1 MQPALPTLN
10 VIGAG
15 RLGKTLARLW
25 SQRSIFTIAGICNR
39 TLESATAAREFIGA
53 GTACARIGDLP
64 DADCWLIAT
73 SDSDI
78 AATARQLA
86 THLNATPRAGAPRLV
101 FHCSG
106 ALPASVLAACRPAH
120 LVSAHPVHSFAEPQT
135 SLASFAGSTVALE
148 GDAEGRKILGSA
160 FIALQCDLL
169 TLDPQQKVLYH
180 AGSVM
185 ACNYLTV
192 LLGQSLDVLAAAG
205 IDEDT
210 ARRLLKPI
218 VTQTVNNNFALGPAA
233 ALTGPIARG
242 DGDTVARQ
250 IHALDAVDASIAD
263 SYRALGLAG
272 VKLATQTGLDAE
284 KAQKLNDILR
294 EQAL

>member
-25 SQRSIFTIAGICNR
+25 SQRGVFAIAGICNR
-39 TLESATAAREFIGA
+39 TLESAAAAREFIGA
-53 GTACARIGDLP
+53 GTACARIDDLA

-78 AATARQLA
+78 AATAQLLA
-86 THLNATPRAGAPRLV
+86 EHLNATPRTGVPRLV

-106 ALPASVLAACRPAH
+106 ALPASALAACRPAC
-120 LVSAHPVHSFAEPQT
+120 LASAHPVHSFAEPQR
-135 SLASFAGSTVALE
+135 SLNSFAGSTVALE
-148 GDAEGRKILGSA
+148 GDAEGRKILGPA
-160 FIALQCDLL
+160 FTTLQCELL

-205 IDEDT
+205 VDEDA
-210 ARRLLKPI
+210 ARKLLEPI
-218 VTQTVNNNFALGPAA
+218 VTQTVRNNFALGPVT

-242 DGDTVARQ
+242 DADTVARQ
-250 IHALDAVDASIAD
+250 LHALDAVDVSIAD
-263 SYRALGLAG
+263 SYRILGLAG
-272 VKLATQTGLDAE
+272 VKLAEQAGLDRE
-284 KAQKLNDILR
+284 KAQQLNDILR